1 MVVKSLGIKN
11 HSYFIMVFLKDFDVR
26 NVKVV
31 RQESRSGS
39 DIYYIRYIVNKLQY
53 DINSVNPL
61 FLIIKHLLGYIELI
75 PGSRDRY
82 LVFNEDSN
90 DKVKDFWKFIE
101 DKIEKL
107 MKKKEEKIKLHLAMQ
122 TIKY

>member
-31 RQESRSGS
+31 RQESRSGA